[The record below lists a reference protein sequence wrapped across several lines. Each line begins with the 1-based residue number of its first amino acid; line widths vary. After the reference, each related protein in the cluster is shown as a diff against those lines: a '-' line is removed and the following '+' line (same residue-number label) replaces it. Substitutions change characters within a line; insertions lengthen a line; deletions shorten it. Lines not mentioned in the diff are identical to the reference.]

1 MVFFCCSHALSLS
14 HISHRSLSSLPLVKN
29 HKLSL
34 PSVATYP
41 LLIDRKSMQSH
52 QTLIDLLLFL
62 LLLCRFHRHRKSTHS
77 NEVLKIAIGDFQE
90 LFRPG
95 LHSITT
101 SLTHSNKVLKSHF
114 RDFQNHLKPGFHP
127 ITTANQR
134 PCHHGQC
141 RGDDPKRF
149 GRWRWQQSS
158 RTTSENGTFAITKTT
173 YTRWHLLHFGIPI
186 QNSRFPPL

>member
-1 MVFFCCSHALSLS
+1 
-14 HISHRSLSSLPLVKN
+14 
-29 HKLSL
+29 L

-101 SLTHSNKVLKSHF
+101 SLTYSNKFSEPSQTLIHAIAIDDQSPPLHA
-114 RDFQNHLKPGFHP
+114 
-127 ITTANQR
+127 TAAA
-134 PCHHGQC
+134 
-141 RGDDPKRF
+141 
-149 GRWRWQQSS
+149 
-158 RTTSENGTFAITKTT
+158 T
-173 YTRWHLLHFGIPI
+173 I
-186 QNSRFPPL
+186 QNASDDGDGNNPPERYQKMEHLQSQKQHTHIGTYSILAYNSETKFSLPATVS

>member
-1 MVFFCCSHALSLS
+1 
-14 HISHRSLSSLPLVKN
+14 
-29 HKLSL
+29 L

-101 SLTHSNKVLKSHF
+101 SLTHWNKDLKS
-114 RDFQNHLKPGFHP
+114 
-127 ITTANQR
+127 AE
-134 PCHHGQC
+134 
-141 RGDDPKRF
+141 KRF
-149 GRWRWQQSS
+149 RRFLADQPPRHDATDASHDGDGNNPPERYQKMEHLQSQKQHTHIGTYS
-158 RTTSENGTFAITKTT
+158 ILAYNSETKFSLPATV
-173 YTRWHLLHFGIPI
+173 
-186 QNSRFPPL
+186 S